1 MKKETIKYSSI
12 FCLEGEWNQK
22 DLRDK
27 TSVSYLLNYMEE
39 SLDISSI
46 FRKVNSKDSFYKYLA
61 LLEKYWKGKFN
72 SYGILYLA
80 FHGESNCIWLDD
92 NEKITLEELSTEAKD
107 ILKDRIIHF
116 GSCSTLKIQKEEL
129 TQFFKN
135 SGAKAVSGFSK
146 EIPFLESSVFDIA
159 YLSKLSEY
167 EQTGRILNFIHSN
180 LSGLSEKLGFIYIDK
195 N

>member
-1 MKKETIKYSSI
+1 MKKEAIEYQSI
-12 FCLEGEWNQK
+12 FCLEGEWNES

-27 TSVSYLLNYMEE
+27 KSVRQLLTYMEE
-39 SLDISSI
+39 SLGVPSI
-46 FRKVNSKDSFYKYLA
+46 FRKVNSKESFYKYLE

-80 FHGESNCIWLDD
+80 FHGESNCIWLDGTE
-92 NEKITLEELSTEAKD
+92 NLTLKDFSIEANH

-129 TQFFKN
+129 IEFFKN
-135 SGAKAVSGFSK
+135 SGAKAVSGFTK

-159 YLSKLSEY
+159 YLSKIAEY
-167 EQTGRILNFIHSN
+167 EHTGRIKTFIQTN
-180 LSGLSEKLGFIYIDK
+180 LSNLSEKLGFI
-195 N
+195 